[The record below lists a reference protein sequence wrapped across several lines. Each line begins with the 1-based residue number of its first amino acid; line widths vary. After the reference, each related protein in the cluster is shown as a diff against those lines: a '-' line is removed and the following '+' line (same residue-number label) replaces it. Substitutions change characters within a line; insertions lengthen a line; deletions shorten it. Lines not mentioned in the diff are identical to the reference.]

1 MIDKKVDEIIN
12 RIDNSEKVKRFKELE
27 KIILSN
33 EKYISLVN
41 EFNKNK
47 EKYEKENRLDEEILK
62 YRKELF
68 KIEEVKEYSKLE
80 GEIRL
85 ESKKI
90 SKIISSIVNKH
101 NC

>member
-33 EKYISLVN
+33 EKYNSLVN
-41 EFNKNK
+41 DFNKNK
-47 EKYEKENRLDEEILK
+47 EIYEKENRLDEEILK

-68 KIEEVKEYSKLE
+68 EIEEVKEYSKLE